1 MSMQVL
7 GKIFDSVFTQIKHG
21 LKIHMFGF
29 MAGLQCLPMDFDRL
43 KVTSVWA
50 PWSKF

>member
-1 MSMQVL
+1 MQDL
-7 GKIFDSVFTQIKHG
+7 SKTFHSASTQIKHG

-29 MAGLQCLPMDFDRL
+29 MAGLKCLPKDFDRL

-50 PWSKF
+50 P